1 MTSELFAK
9 YDVHVPRYT
18 SYPTVPA
25 WHAAPTAAQ
34 WTASLQ
40 RALTDPSAT
49 LSLYV
54 HLPFCESLCTFCG
67 CNTVITRDHARSK
80 PYIDRVLREL
90 DIYLQMVPALRERR
104 LEQLHLGGGTP
115 TFASAEELAYLVDG
129 ILSRLATG
137 ETHAT
142 EETQRKHSVSPVS
155 PLWRF
160 TGSVEADPR
169 VTSSAQLS
177 ALRERGFTRL
187 SLGVQD
193 FNDETQRLV
202 NRIQSPA
209 LVASLVGEARA
220 AGYESINLDLIYG
233 LPGQTPASMQRLADE
248 VLRLAPERLA
258 VYSFA
263 RVPWIKPR
271 QRKFTDEQ
279 IPVAAEK
286 RALYDAIRRPLLAAG
301 YLELGMDH
309 FALPHDSLAR
319 AAVEGTLHRNFQG
332 YTEARTDALLG
343 LGVSAISETADCYHQ
358 NEKVITVYER
368 RIDRDEMPTYR
379 GHLLSADDRRR
390 REQIV
395 AVMTRFAVTLDDTQ
409 AVEARAFLAPLL
421 EDGLAVLEG
430 NVLRVPAAGRA
441 FIRNIAT
448 FFDQYFRAP
457 RPASP
462 MYSRSI

>member
-9 YDVHVPRYT
+9 YDVRVPRYT

-67 CNTVITRDHARSK
+67 CNTVITRDHGRSK
-80 PYIDRVLREL
+80 PYIDRVLCEL
-90 DIYLQMVPALRERR
+90 DLYLQMAPALRERR
-104 LEQLHLGGGTP
+104 LEQVHLGGGTP
-115 TFASAEELAYLVDG
+115 TFASAEELAHLVDG
-129 ILSRLATG
+129 ILSRLTAVG
-137 ETHAT
+137 PE
-142 EETQRKHSVSPVS
+142 
-155 PLWRF
+155 RF

-169 VTSSAQLS
+169 ATGSAQLR
-177 ALRERGFTRL
+177 ALRDRRFTRL

-193 FNDETQRLV
+193 FNEETQRLV

-209 LVASLVGEARA
+209 LVASLVAEARA
-220 AGYESINLDLIYG
+220 AGYESINFDLIYG

-286 RALYDAIRRPLLAAG
+286 RALYDSIRRPLLAAG

-309 FALPHDSLAR
+309 FALPNDSLAR
-319 AAVEGTLHRNFQG
+319 AAAEGTLHRNFQG
-332 YTEARTDALLG
+332 YTEARTNALLG

-368 RIDRDEMPTYR
+368 RIDRNEIPTLR
-379 GHLLSADDRRR
+379 GHLLSDDDRRR

-395 AVMTRFAVTLDDTQ
+395 AVMTRFAVTLDDAQ
-409 AVEARAFLAPLL
+409 AVDARVFLAPLL

-448 FFDQYFRAP
+448 FFDEYSRASP
-457 RPASP
+457 SASP

>member
-67 CNTVITRDHARSK
+67 CNTVITRDHGRSK
-80 PYIDRVLREL
+80 PYMDRVLREL
-90 DIYLQMVPALRERR
+90 DMYLEMVPALRERQ
-104 LEQLHLGGGTP
+104 LEQVHLGGGTP
-115 TFASAEELAYLVDG
+115 TFASAEELAHLVDG
-129 ILSRLATG
+129 ILSRLTP
-137 ETHAT
+137 AT
-142 EETQRKHSVSPVS
+142 EETQGNHRREGSAAGQQG
-155 PLWRF
+155 F

-169 VTSSAQLS
+169 VTSSAQLR
-177 ALRERGFTRL
+177 ALRERRFTRL

-193 FNDETQRLV
+193 FNEETQLLV

-209 LVASLVGEARA
+209 LVTSLVAEARA
-220 AGYESINLDLIYG
+220 AGYESINFDLIYG
-233 LPGQTPASMQRLADE
+233 LPGQTPDSMRRLADE

-279 IPVAAEK
+279 IPVGAEK
-286 RALYDAIRRPLLAAG
+286 RALYDAIRRPLLEAG

-319 AAVEGTLHRNFQG
+319 AAAEGTLHRNFQG

-368 RIDRDEMPTYR
+368 RIDRSEIPTHR

-395 AVMTRFAVTLDDTQ
+395 AVMTRFAVTLDDAQ
-409 AVEARAFLAPLL
+409 AVDARVFLAPLL

-441 FIRNIAT
+441 FIRNIAM
-448 FFDQYFRAP
+448 FFDPYFRAS

>member
-18 SYPTVPA
+18 SYPMVPA

-40 RALTDPSAT
+40 RALSDPAAT

-67 CNTVITRDHARSK
+67 CNTVITRDHERST

-90 DIYLQMVPALRERR
+90 DVYLQRVPALRERP
-104 LEQLHLGGGTP
+104 LWQLHLGGGTP
-115 TFASAEELAYLVDG
+115 TFASAGELAHLVDG
-129 ILSRLATG
+129 ILSRLSTAG
-137 ETHAT
+137 RA
-142 EETQRKHSVSPVS
+142 P
-155 PLWRF
+155 F

-169 VTSSAQLS
+169 VTGSAQLR
-177 ALRERGFTRL
+177 ALRARRFTRL

-193 FNDETQRLV
+193 FNDETQRFV

-209 LVASLVGEARA
+209 LVAALVDEARA
-220 AGYESINLDLIYG
+220 VGYESINFDLIYG
-233 LPGQTPASMQRLADE
+233 LPGQTTASMQRLAAD
-248 VLRLAPERLA
+248 VLRLAPDRLA
-258 VYSFA
+258 IYSFA
-263 RVPWIKPR
+263 RVPWIKPG

-279 IPVAAEK
+279 IPAGAEK
-286 RALYDAIRRPLLAAG
+286 RVLYEAIRGPLLAAG

-309 FALPHDSLAR
+309 FARPHDSLAR
-319 AAVEGTLHRNFQG
+319 AAAAGTLHRNFQG
-332 YTEARTDALLG
+332 YTEARTNVLLG
-343 LGVSAISETADCYHQ
+343 LGVSAISESADCYHQ
-358 NEKVITVYER
+358 NEKVIAVYDR
-368 RIDRDEMPTYR
+368 RIDGHEIPTYR
-379 GHLLSADDRRR
+379 GHLLSPDDRRR
-390 REQIV
+390 RDQIM
-395 AVMTRFAVTLDDTQ
+395 AMMTRFSVALDDAQ
-409 AVEARAFLAPLL
+409 AVDARAFLAPLL

-430 NVLRVPAAGRA
+430 DVLRVPPAGRP

-448 FFDQYFRAP
+448 FFDEHFRAA

>member
-9 YDVHVPRYT
+9 YDVPVPRYT

-49 LSLYV
+49 LSLYI

-67 CNTVITRDHARSK
+67 CNTVITRDHGRAT

-90 DIYLQMVPALRERR
+90 DMYLQMVPALRERR
-104 LEQLHLGGGTP
+104 LWQVHLGGGTP
-115 TFASAEELAYLVDG
+115 TFASAEELAHLVDG
-129 ILSRLATG
+129 ILSRLTAAG
-137 ETHAT
+137 
-142 EETQRKHSVSPVS
+142 PG
-155 PLWRF
+155 RF

-169 VTSSAQLS
+169 VTGSAQLR
-177 ALRERGFTRL
+177 ALRERRFTRL

-193 FNDETQRLV
+193 FNEETQRLV

-209 LVASLVGEARA
+209 LVASLVAEARA
-220 AGYESINLDLIYG
+220 AGYESINFDLIYG

-248 VLRLAPERLA
+248 VLRLAPDRLA

-263 RVPWIKPR
+263 RVPWIKPQ

-279 IPVAAEK
+279 IPVGAEK
-286 RALYDAIRRPLLAAG
+286 RALYDVIRRPLLAAG

-309 FALPHDSLAR
+309 FARPNDPLAL
-319 AAVEGTLHRNFQG
+319 AAAAGTLHRNFQG
-332 YTEARTDALLG
+332 YTEARTNALLG
-343 LGVSAISETADCYHQ
+343 LGVSAISESADCYHQ
-358 NEKVITVYER
+358 NEKVIALYDR
-368 RIDRDEMPTYR
+368 RIDRNEIPTHR
-379 GHLLSADDRRR
+379 GHLLSPDDRRR

-395 AVMTRFAVTLDDTQ
+395 AVMTRFAVTLDDAQ
-409 AVEARAFLAPLL
+409 AVDARVFLAPLL

-441 FIRNIAT
+441 FIRNIAM
-448 FFDQYFRAP
+448 FFDEYFRAS